1 MERMSSV
8 VRTITKVAF
17 GPIFIFGAYIIL
29 HGHLTPGGGFQGGAL
44 IASVMA
50 LYFVAFGD
58 ERWKKKLMSTLESIG
73 LLTFAS
79 AGFLG
84 LTAGFFF
91 FNFLAGSKIPFF
103 NEQIP
108 SMEGF
113 VHPNWAP
120 LFSAGTVSVMNIAV
134 GLEVVVGITLVVV
147 AMGLFSF
154 AGKEGE

>member
-1 MERMSSV
+1 
-8 VRTITKVAF
+8 
-17 GPIFIFGAYIIL
+17 
-29 HGHLTPGGGFQGGAL
+29 
-44 IASVMA
+44 
-50 LYFVAFGD
+50 
-58 ERWKKKLMSTLESIG
+58 
-73 LLTFAS
+73 LTFAS